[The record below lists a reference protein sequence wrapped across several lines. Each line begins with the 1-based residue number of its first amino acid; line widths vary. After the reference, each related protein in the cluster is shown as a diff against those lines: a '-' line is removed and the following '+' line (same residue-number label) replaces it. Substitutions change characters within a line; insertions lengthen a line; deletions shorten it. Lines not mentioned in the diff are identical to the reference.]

1 MQTFLQEGYV
11 AIRVDAGAIP
21 LHEEVCERLDAV
33 LEAEGNPTN
42 NLVARVP
49 AVQQVL
55 DHPAVRGALTSL
67 LGEGSVLGPHRYVHT
82 TKPPSGDGGWHKVRP
97 APAPPPA
104 CAGSPRLLNER
115 AFAGLLRRGR
125 VGLRSHAPP
134 PPSPDAHVR
143 PRTAP
148 HPTPPSHMTYP
159 LLYSNQLSV
168 HRTAFPA
175 LRRGLYYPHEVTEAN
190 GPTAILPQR
199 HAYESISD

>member
-1 MQTFLQEGYV
+1 MAAARRLSRAAAHLRPAAAAAPDPRGAGPSSPFAGSHFTPRSDSLEKHIDAPPVVLPPELSASAAPALLSDLQMQTFLQEGYV

-21 LHEEVCERLDAV
+21 LHQEVCERLDAV

-97 APAPPPA
+97 APAP
-104 CAGSPRLLNER
+104 SPRL
-115 AFAGLLRRGR
+115 RR
-125 VGLRSHAPP
+125 VSAPP
-134 PPSPDAHVR
+134 
-143 PRTAP
+143 
-148 HPTPPSHMTYP
+148 
-159 LLYSNQLSV
+159 
-168 HRTAFPA
+168 
-175 LRRGLYYPHEVTEAN
+175 
-190 GPTAILPQR
+190 
-199 HAYESISD
+199 